1 MIHCYA
7 HCAHCII
14 LYENE
19 IFLYNCCIAL
29 HMSSFIPDKP
39 SICSPLTI
47 CAPNVMN
54 APKTT
59 NKLKYSTDLICR
71 VIVSL
76 FGIVESILLSITA
89 AKPFPVTIRRNI
101 FREVGGRLAYN

>member
-1 MIHCYA
+1 MRIASYYTRMIRYD
-7 HCAHCII
+7 I
-14 LYENE
+14 LLGS
-19 IFLYNCCIAL
+19 ILYNCCIAL

-47 CAPNVMN
+47 CAPNDIN
-54 APKTT
+54 APTTT

>member
-1 MIHCYA
+1 
-7 HCAHCII
+7 
-14 LYENE
+14 
-19 IFLYNCCIAL
+19 
-29 HMSSFIPDKP
+29 MSSFIPDKP

-47 CAPNVMN
+47 CAPNDIN
-54 APKTT
+54 APTTT

-89 AKPFPVTIRRNI
+89 AKPFPVTIRRNT
-101 FREVGGRLAYN
+101 FGEVGGRLAYN